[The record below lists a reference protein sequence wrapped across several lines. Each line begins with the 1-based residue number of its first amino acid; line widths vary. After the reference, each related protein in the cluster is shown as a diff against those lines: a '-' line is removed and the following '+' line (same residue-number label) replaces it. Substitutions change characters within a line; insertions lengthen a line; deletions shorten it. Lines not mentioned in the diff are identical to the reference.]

1 MEQGQLQ
8 FQEFILTRVSKE
20 HISIAKQLLV
30 EGFQKQ
36 AEGTFNDEYLKE
48 YITKMAPLLKKENQE
63 EVMNIMKNYSQKKG

>member
-8 FQEFILTRVSKE
+8 FQEFILTRVSEE

-36 AEGTFNDEYLKE
+36 AEGTFNDEHLKE
-48 YITKMAPLLKKENQE
+48 YITKMTPLLKKENQE
-63 EVMNIMKNYSQKKG
+63 EVLNIMKNYSQKKG